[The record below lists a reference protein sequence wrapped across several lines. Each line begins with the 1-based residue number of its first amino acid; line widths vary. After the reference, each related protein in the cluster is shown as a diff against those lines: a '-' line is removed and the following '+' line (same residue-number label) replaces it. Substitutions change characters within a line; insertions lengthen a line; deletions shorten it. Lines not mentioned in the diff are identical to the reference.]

1 MLKGGKRPWGLTVK
15 KVTLLLIAAVS
26 SAWCLAKEDKEGYE
40 TCILEYVSLAENGT
54 SANLMTNACHRLYID
69 NIMLSDKDE
78 AYFQCL
84 LEYLPETKHL
94 RTAMQV
100 KSTCNSRHRSL
111 FN

>member
-1 MLKGGKRPWGLTVK
+1 MLKRSNASRGLIVN
-15 KVTLLLIAAVS
+15 KVILLLVVAFSSTVS
-26 SAWCLAKEDKEGYE
+26 IAKEDKEGYE

-69 NIMLSDKDE
+69 NFMLSDKDE

-84 LEYLPETKHL
+84 LDYLPETKHL

>member
-1 MLKGGKRPWGLTVK
+1 MTGGLTVR
-15 KVTLLLIAAVS
+15 KVALLLIIALS
-26 SAWCLAKEDKEGYE
+26 SAFSVAKEDKDGYE

-69 NIMLSDKDE
+69 NFMLSDKDE

-84 LEYLPETKHL
+84 LDYLPETKHL

>member
-1 MLKGGKRPWGLTVK
+1 MNKL
-15 KVTLLLIAAVS
+15 TLLLFVALGS
-26 SAWCLAKEDKEGYE
+26 EMCLAKEDKEGYE
-40 TCILEYVSLAENGT
+40 TCILEHVSLAENGT
-54 SANLMTNACHRLYID
+54 SANLMTNACHRLYVD
-69 NIMLSDKDE
+69 NFMLSDKDQ

-84 LEYLPETKHL
+84 LDYLPETKHL

>member
-1 MLKGGKRPWGLTVK
+1 MLKKVSACRSANVK
-15 KVTLLLIAAVS
+15 KLTLLLFVALS
-26 SAWCLAKEDKEGYE
+26 SELSLAKEDKEGYE
-40 TCILEYVSLAENGT
+40 TCILEHVSLAENGT
-54 SANLMTNACHRLYID
+54 AANLMTNACHRLYID
-69 NIMLSDKDE
+69 NFMLSDNDQ

-84 LEYLPETKHL
+84 LDYLPETKHL